1 MQKDKGALGARLSGG
16 GWGGSVVAL
25 TTVDKV
31 KKLSNEILENCK
43 NKGLN
48 PSISQIIPSNGAQ
61 ILKGY
66 K

>member
-1 MQKDKGALGARLSGG
+1 
-16 GWGGSVVAL
+16 VAL
-25 TTVDKV
+25 TTVDEAN
-31 KKLSNEILENCK
+31 KLSSKILENCK

-48 PSISQIIPSNGAQ
+48 PSISQIIPSAGAR